1 VVVEARGAG
10 KECLGAL
17 RGVSQAEPGKAKF
30 EPGNANEEELIQ
42 PETSLDKIKAVA
54 EA

>member
-1 VVVEARGAG
+1 
-10 KECLGAL
+10 
-17 RGVSQAEPGKAKF
+17 VSQAEPGKAKF